1 MLTKKYLKEL
11 TYDVIGAAIE
21 VQKTIGPGLLESV
34 YQKCMEEELILRKI
48 HFESELTVPIHYK
61 DKSIDTEF
69 RCDLF
74 VEKCL
79 VLELKSVESIQPLHK
94 AQIMT
99 YMKLLN
105 SPKGILINFNSLN
118 LFSEG
123 QLTFVNEMFRNLPD
137 E

>member
-34 YQKCMEEELILRKI
+34 YQKCMEEELTLRKI

-61 DKSIDTEF
+61 EKLINAEF

-79 VLELKSVESIQPLHK
+79 VLELKSVESIQPLHS
-94 AQIMT
+94 AAPQ
-99 YMKLLN
+99 
-105 SPKGILINFNSLN
+105 SPNHDLHEVAEFSQRDFN
-118 LFSEG
+118 
-123 QLTFVNEMFRNLPD
+123 QL
-137 E
+137 

>member
-21 VQKTIGPGLLESV
+21 VQKTIGPGLLERV
-34 YQKCMEEELILRKI
+34 YQKCMEEELTQRNI
-48 HFESELTVPIHYK
+48 HFQSEFSVPIHYK
-61 DKSIDTEF
+61 DKSINAEF

-79 VLELKSVESIQPLHK
+79 VIELKSVESIQPLHK